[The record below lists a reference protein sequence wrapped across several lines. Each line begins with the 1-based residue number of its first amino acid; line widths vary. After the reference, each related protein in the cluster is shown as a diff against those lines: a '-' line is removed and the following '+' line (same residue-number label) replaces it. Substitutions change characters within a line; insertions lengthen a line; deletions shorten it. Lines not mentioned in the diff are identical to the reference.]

1 MPTCQSWSYVPRS
14 GLFNPRHR
22 ETLST
27 RVDEKDAMS
36 DTFGLHDHR
45 PAAPG
50 DDDGESLGKLV
61 GRYWILL
68 KRFYWILIITS
79 ILSVAAAYVWTDR
92 QPRIYQATSKLIF
105 HETKPN
111 IFGRQIERV
120 ELIDPGG
127 RWGFEQFWNT
137 QREVLMSKWFA
148 ERVVQREGLLD
159 DPRFL
164 SPPAEGATLSEQ
176 DQLRRAVRRLQNVTE
191 YSLQRD
197 SRVALIQIRIDH
209 PELAAKIADGIAETY
224 VDYIRETQS
233 GGLQRLSDWFDTYVS
248 SKRNEL
254 DQAHTLLHTFQRD
267 HNILSLSYEDQRE
280 MNSKAMDAVSAQL
293 REVRG
298 RLFAEEA
305 LLNQIVRMERSGDD
319 LRALADLVDNPAL
332 KANLSR
338 ESELRETLAHLRSRY
353 MDDHP
358 EVYATNERLAV
369 VRENI
374 ALEIARI
381 RSSVENQA
389 AVTRQN
395 EANLQAELARIK
407 EQVAQLN
414 DVGVGYTEKR
424 DRAETLR
431 QHYQTVLDRSN
442 EIDINALYES
452 DIIQVL
458 EGSDVPGSPISP
470 VLPLNLAIG
479 LLIGLAA
486 GAATMVLIDALD
498 NTVKSEDHV
507 TRYTQKPILAMLP
520 AVDTSAL
527 KGVEK
532 IGESALD
539 TLTHTA
545 PRSSFA
551 EGIKTMRANL
561 MFMAPDNPP
570 KMLLMTSPGPSEGKT
585 LTSVN
590 MAIALAQSGQ
600 RILIVDTD
608 MRRPRVHKALGIS
621 NDKGISDAFIHNKS
635 LEELVVQTPI
645 DNLDVLACGPVPPN
659 PSELLHSERFY
670 KLLDEMKARYD
681 RVIFDS
687 PPLAAVA
694 DALIL
699 SHSVDA
705 VLLILKFGQTRQE
718 LLRRS
723 IEQLEAIG
731 APFIGC
737 VLNDISDTTAYGYAY
752 YYRYRYD
759 EPGDD
764 KKKGPRLAS

>member
-1 MPTCQSWSYVPRS
+1 
-14 GLFNPRHR
+14 
-22 ETLST
+22 
-27 RVDEKDAMS
+27 MS
-36 DTFGLHDHR
+36 DAFGFQDNR
-45 PAAPG
+45 PSMGP
-50 DDDGESLGKLV
+50 DDDGESLGKLI
-61 GRYWILL
+61 GRYWVLI
-68 KRFYWILIITS
+68 KRFYWILIITCALAVS
-79 ILSVAAAYVWTDR
+79 AAYFWTDR

-105 HETKPN
+105 HEAKPN

-120 ELIDPGG
+120 ELVDPGG
-127 RWGFEQFWNT
+127 RWAFEQFWNT
-137 QREVLMSKWFA
+137 QKEVLSSKWFS

-164 SPPAEGATLSEQ
+164 SPPAEGTSPSEA
-176 DQLRRAVRRLQNVTE
+176 DRMRRAISRLQGVTE
-191 YSLQRD
+191 VSLQRD
-197 SRVALIQIRIDH
+197 SRVALIQVRIDN
-209 PELAAKIADGIAETY
+209 PELASKIADGFSETY
-224 VDYIRETQS
+224 VDYIREAQS
-233 GGLQRLSDWFDTYVS
+233 GGLQQLSDWFDTYVS
-248 SKRNEL
+248 TKRNEL
-254 DQAHTLLHTFQRD
+254 DVAQSGLHQYQRD
-267 HNILSLSYEDQRE
+267 HNILSLSYEDRRE
-280 MNSKAMDAVSAQL
+280 LSSKAMDAVSGQL
-293 REVRG
+293 REIRAA
-298 RLFAEEA
+298 LFAEEA
-305 LLNQIVRMERSGDD
+305 LLNQIVTMERSGQD

-338 ESELRETLAHLRSRY
+338 ESELREQLAHLRSRY
-353 MDDHP
+353 MDNHP
-358 EVYATNERLAV
+358 EVFATNERLAV

-374 ALEIARI
+374 DLEIARI
-381 RSSVENQA
+381 RSSVENRTG
-389 AVTRQN
+389 VTRRN
-395 EANLQAELARIK
+395 EANLQVELGRIK
-407 EQVAQLN
+407 DEIALLN
-414 DVGVGYTEKR
+414 EVGMEYTQMR
-424 DRAETLR
+424 DSADTLR
-431 QHYQTVLDRSN
+431 QHYETVLSRSA

-458 EGSDVPGSPISP
+458 EGSDVPRAPISP

-486 GAATMVLIDALD
+486 GGATMVLIDALD
-498 NTVKSEDHV
+498 NTVKSEDHI
-507 TRYTQKPILAMLP
+507 TRYTHKPILAMLP
-520 AVDTSAL
+520 AVDPSAL

-532 IGESALD
+532 IGDSALD

-570 KMLLMTSPGPSEGKT
+570 RLLLMTSPGPSEGKT

-600 RILIVDTD
+600 KTLIIDSD

-621 NDKGISDAFIHNKS
+621 NEKGFSDVFTSNKS
-635 LEELVVQTPI
+635 LKELVTETPI
-645 DNLDVLACGPVPPN
+645 ENLYALPCGPIPPN

-670 KLLDEMKARYD
+670 KVLEEMKGQYD
-681 RVIFDS
+681 RIIFDS

-723 IEQLEAIG
+723 VEQLEAIG

-737 VLNDISDTTAYGYAY
+737 VLNDISHTVGYGYSY

-759 EPGDD
+759 EPGDEK
-764 KKKGPRLAS
+764 KKKGPKLAS